1 MATLCYI
8 GGSMTAKKTIFSL
21 SLFLILPF
29 LHANKSELLVLGTIH
44 QMHATNPNYSYQ
56 DVLNIVHTYNP
67 DIICVEIPEF
77 YFRKQAYLKEMML
90 ASIYGFDNNKKVYPI
105 DWFQLSGDARTE
117 RIEYMKTDSYI
128 LNEAEEKKRR
138 ETSQIIK
145 DFEKKYSNYIAENK
159 SYSFFNGKEYNDYIR
174 ESYNIMISVYG
185 DSPMNLYSEKRNSQM
200 LSLID
205 EVIKENTEKKI
216 IVLTGAEH
224 KYYFD
229 DFFSGQ
235 EDVTLIQLEDILPLK
250 KAKKTKN
257 LSAFMERDIAKGYYE
272 ATDNLTIDTMYA
284 NAIIPLVHG
293 PNMDEDPTIIPKE
306 NIKKALSI
314 LKEWKKENSHSV
326 YLQFETAWIYFLKND
341 YKFAIKI
348 SNNIVDHLDE
358 VPSGRQ
364 VFLSILYWR
373 NLGFCYD
380 IVGKREDA
388 INAYKE
394 CRKLCTQFNIG
405 EDKAKRIYKNYESEA
420 FKW

>member
-1 MATLCYI
+1 MATLCDI

-67 DIICVEIPEF
+67 DVICVEIPEF

-235 EDVTLIQLEDILPLK
+235 EDVTLIQLEDILPLQ

-373 NLGFCYD
+373 NLGFCY
-380 IVGKREDA
+380 E
-388 INAYKE
+388 
-394 CRKLCTQFNIG
+394 
-405 EDKAKRIYKNYESEA
+405 
-420 FKW
+420 

>member
-1 MATLCYI
+1 MATLCDI

-67 DIICVEIPEF
+67 DVICVEIPEF

-90 ASIYGFDNNKKVYPI
+90 ASIYGFDNGKKVYPI

-128 LNEAEEKKRR
+128 LNEAEEKKRK
-138 ETSQIIK
+138 EASQIIK

-159 SYSFFNGKEYNDYIR
+159 SYSFFNGREYNDYIR

-200 LSLID
+200 VSLID

-235 EDVTLIQLEDILPLK
+235 EDVTLIQLEDVLPLK

-293 PNMDEDPTIIPKE
+293 QNMDEDPTIIPKE

-405 EDKAKRIYKNYESEA
+405 EDKAKKIYKNYESEA

>member
-1 MATLCYI
+1 MATLCDI

-90 ASIYGFDNNKKVYPI
+90 ASIYGFDNDKKVYPI

-128 LNEAEEKKRR
+128 LNEALEKKRR

-159 SYSFFNGKEYNDYIR
+159 SYSFFNGREYNDYIR

-200 LSLID
+200 VSLID
-205 EVIKENTEKKI
+205 EVIKENNEKKI

-235 EDVTLIQLEDILPLK
+235 EDVNLIQLEDILPLK
-250 KAKKTKN
+250 KAKKTKD

-405 EDKAKRIYKNYESEA
+405 EDKAKKIYKNYESEA

>member
-1 MATLCYI
+1 MDN
-8 GGSMTAKKTIFSL
+8 S
-21 SLFLILPF
+21 
-29 LHANKSELLVLGTIH
+29 
-44 QMHATNPNYSYQ
+44 NYSYQ

-67 DIICVEIPEF
+67 DVICVEIPEF

-90 ASIYGFDNNKKVYPI
+90 ASIYGFDNGKKVYPI

-128 LNEAEEKKRR
+128 LNEAEEKKRK
-138 ETSQIIK
+138 EASQIIK

-200 LSLID
+200 VSLID
-205 EVIKENTEKKI
+205 EVIKENNEKKI

-229 DFFSGQ
+229 DFFSKQ
-235 EDVTLIQLEDILPLK
+235 EDVNLIQLEDILPLK
-250 KAKKTKN
+250 KAKKTRN
-257 LSAFMERDIAKGYYE
+257 ITAFIDRNIARGYYLSD
-272 ATDNLTIDTMYA
+272 DNITIDTMYA

-293 PNMDEDPTIIPKE
+293 PNMDENPRMISKD
-306 NIKKALSI
+306 NIKKAVAILS
-314 LKEWKKENSHSV
+314 EWKKENPNSV
-326 YLQFETAWIYFLKND
+326 YLQFNTAWIYFLKND
-341 YKFAIKI
+341 YKTAIKI
-348 SNNIVDHLDE
+348 SNSIVDHLDE
-358 VPSGRQ
+358 VPAGMEA
-364 VFLSILYWR
+364 FLSIFYWR

-380 IVGKREDA
+380 MIGKRDEA

-394 CRKLCTQFNIG
+394 CRRLCTQFNIG
-405 EDKAKRIYKNYESEA
+405 EDKAKKIYKNFETEPY
-420 FKW
+420 KK

>member
-128 LNEAEEKKRR
+128 LNEALEKKRR

-159 SYSFFNGKEYNDYIR
+159 SYSFFNGREYNDYIR

-200 LSLID
+200 VSLID

-293 PNMDEDPTIIPKE
+293 QNMDEDPTIIPKE

-405 EDKAKRIYKNYESEA
+405 EDKAKQIYKNYESEA